1 MDGESRT
8 GQPLKAAVKSTYE
21 DYRTTSDD
29 QRYELLDGDL
39 ISREGRRSNTHPRTA
54 RTRVSHEAVGV
65 RPSTSRPE

>member
-8 GQPLKAAVKSTYE
+8 GHSLKAAVKFTYE

-39 ISREGRRSNTHPRTA
+39 ISREGRRSNTHRRTA
-54 RTRVSHEAVGV
+54 RPRVSHEAVGV
-65 RPSTSRPE
+65 RRSTSRPE